1 MSGPEVLQRLAIPVP
16 GVQLNSPH
24 AMGRLLHG
32 MTRDLAVATRQALEG
47 GNADHLIDQIDR
59 AEPWPPMAS
68 GVHVAAEVLGYVA
81 DRRRAVIPCRLSSD
95 DC

>member
-16 GVQLNSPH
+16 AVGINSTR

-32 MTRDLAVATRQALEG
+32 MSRDLAVATRAALEG
-47 GNADHLIDQIDR
+47 GNADALIDQIDR

-68 GVHVAAEVLGYVA
+68 GVHVAAEVLGHIA
-81 DRRRAVIPCRLSSD
+81 DRRSAVIPHRLPAD